1 MLDDDAL
8 NNSELSNEE
17 LDKMHSEVLSTVDD
31 MFMAIFG
38 TDDIEEASETDNEE
52 ALSKISNDFLERIDD
67 RIDAMIND
75 ILNEAAVA
83 YNYTVADLDSKVNT
97 EQTLRE
103 YIRDTEMEFGQ
114 ASADIESMSAEALN
128 NYIKKLDT
136 FWRLGEL

>member
-17 LDKMHSEVLSTVDD
+17 LDKMHSEVFSTVDD

-38 TDDIEEASETDNEE
+38 TDDIEEASEADNEE

-114 ASADIESMSAEALN
+114 ASADIESMSAEELN

-136 FWRLGEL
+136 FWRLDEL